1 MSINR
6 YTYVLLI
13 MKSIIAVAALSALSA
28 PAFAGPYANV
38 ENNAGW
44 VGNDFE
50 GAVTEVHAGY
60 EFEASETVSL
70 YVQAGPAFISIE
82 DEDLETEVSGKFGIV
97 ADVSESF
104 ELYGEIAFITEDQ
117 AFDMDTLG
125 LGTKV
130 GATYRF

>member
-1 MSINR
+1 
-6 YTYVLLI
+6 
-13 MKSIIAVAALSALSA
+13 MKSIITIAALSVLSA

-60 EFEASETVSL
+60 EFEASENVSL

-82 DEDLETEVSGKFGIV
+82 DEELETEVSGKFGVI

-104 ELYGEIAFITEDQ
+104 ELYAEVAFLTEDQ
-117 AFDMDTLG
+117 EFDVDTLS
-125 LGTKV
+125 LGTKI

>member
-1 MSINR
+1 
-6 YTYVLLI
+6 
-13 MKSIIAVAALSALSA
+13 MKTILAVAALSALSA

-60 EFEASETVSL
+60 EFEAGENATI
-70 YVQAGPAFISIE
+70 YVQAGPAFVSIE
-82 DEDLETEVSGKFGIV
+82 DEDLATEVSGRLGVV
-97 ADVSESF
+97 ADVSESV
-104 ELYGEIAFITEDQ
+104 EVYGEVAFITADQ
-117 AFDMDTLG
+117 EFDVDTLS

-130 GATYRF
+130 GATFRF

>member
-13 MKSIIAVAALSALSA
+13 MKSIIAIAALSALSA

-44 VGNDFE
+44 VGNDFD

-60 EFEASETVSL
+60 EFEASESVTL

-82 DEDLETEVSGKFGIV
+82 DEDLETEVSGKFGIT

-104 ELYGEIAFITEDQ
+104 EVYGEVAFITADQ
-117 AFDMDTLG
+117 EFDVDTLG
-125 LGTKV
+125 LGTKI

>member
-1 MSINR
+1 
-6 YTYVLLI
+6 

-28 PAFAGPYANV
+28 PAIAGPYANV

-44 VGNDFE
+44 VGNDFT

-60 EFEASETVSL
+60 EFETSETVSL

-82 DEDLETEVSGKFGIV
+82 DENLQTEVSGKFGIV

-104 ELYGEIAFITEDQ
+104 ELYGEVAFITEDQ
-117 AFDMDTLG
+117 KFDVDTLG
-125 LGTKV
+125 LGTKI

>member
-1 MSINR
+1 
-6 YTYVLLI
+6 
-13 MKSIIAVAALSALSA
+13 MKSIIAVAALSALST
-28 PAFAGPYANV
+28 PAFAGAYGNV

-60 EFEASETVSL
+60 EFEAGEDVII
-70 YVQAGPAFISIE
+70 YVQAGPAFVSIE
-82 DEDLETEVSGKFGIV
+82 DEDLSTEVSGKLGVV
-97 ADVSESF
+97 ADVSENF
-104 ELYGEIAFITEDQ
+104 EVYGEVAFITEDQ
-117 AFDMDTLG
+117 EFDVDTLG

>member
-1 MSINR
+1 
-6 YTYVLLI
+6 
-13 MKSIIAVAALSALSA
+13 MKTILAVAALSALSA

-60 EFEASETVSL
+60 EFEAGEDAII
-70 YVQAGPAFISIE
+70 YVQAGPAFVSIE
-82 DEDLETEVSGKFGIV
+82 DEDLETEVSGKLGI
-97 ADVSESF
+97 AANVSENF
-104 ELYGEIAFITEDQ
+104 EVYGEVAFITADQ
-117 AFDMDTLG
+117 EFDVDTLS

>member
-1 MSINR
+1 
-6 YTYVLLI
+6 
-13 MKSIIAVAALSALSA
+13 MKTIIAVAALSALSA

-60 EFEASETVSL
+60 EFEAGENATI
-70 YVQAGPAFISIE
+70 YVQAGPAFVSIE
-82 DEDLETEVSGKFGIV
+82 DEDLETEVSGKLGVV
-97 ADVSESF
+97 ADVSENF
-104 ELYGEIAFITEDQ
+104 EVYGEVAFITADQ
-117 AFDMDTLG
+117 EFDVDTLS

-130 GATYRF
+130 GATFRF

>member
-1 MSINR
+1 
-6 YTYVLLI
+6 

-60 EFEASETVSL
+60 EFEAGENATI
-70 YVQAGPAFISIE
+70 YVQAGPAFVSIE
-82 DEDLETEVSGKFGIV
+82 DEDLETEVSGKLGVV
-97 ADVSESF
+97 ADVSENF
-104 ELYGEIAFITEDQ
+104 EVYGEVAFITADQ
-117 AFDMDTLG
+117 ELDVDTLS

-130 GATYRF
+130 GATFRF

>member
-1 MSINR
+1 
-6 YTYVLLI
+6 

-38 ENNAGW
+38 ENNADW
-44 VGNDFE
+44 VGNDFVV
-50 GAVTEVHAGY
+50 GVTEVHAGY
-60 EFEASETVSL
+60 EFDAGENVSL

-82 DEDLETEVSGKFGIV
+82 DEDLETEVSGKFGVI

-104 ELYGEIAFITEDQ
+104 ELYGEVAFITEDQ
-117 AFDMDTLG
+117 EFDVDTLS

>member
-13 MKSIIAVAALSALSA
+13 MKSIIAIAALSALSA

-38 ENNAGW
+38 ENNAAW
-44 VGNDFE
+44 LGNDFE

-60 EFEASETVSL
+60 EFEAGEDAII

-82 DEDLETEVSGKFGIV
+82 DKDLSTEVSGKLGIV
-97 ADVSESF
+97 ADVSENF
-104 ELYGEIAFITEDQ
+104 EVYGEVAFITEDQ
-117 AFDMDTLG
+117 EFDVDTLT

>member
-104 ELYGEIAFITEDQ
+104 ELYGEVAFITEDQ